1 MLVAVLNADW
11 ARQPDKASAI
21 SGLRSGRKR
30 GKLAAFRDGST
41 RLAQKRFLGHDLCH
55 DSACAGANKKRPPE
69 QSGGLFFAASPCELP
84 RVRLSRS
91 TWVHAR

>member
-11 ARQPDKASAI
+11 ARQPDKANAI

-55 DSACAGANKKRPPE
+55 DFACAGANKKEAAGAIRRP
-69 QSGGLFFAASPCELP
+69 LFCCKPLRNTAG
-84 RVRLSRS
+84 
-91 TWVHAR
+91 